1 MIMIMMMMIII
12 IIIKYKVHP
21 RTGHKGPEEEKRYSS
36 TLSLT
41 SALEGRFNP
50 GKGPLTIV

>member
-1 MIMIMMMMIII
+1 MIMMMMMIII
-12 IIIKYKVHP
+12 IIIIKCKVHP

-50 GKGPLTIV
+50 GKGLLTIV